1 MARESL
7 ELRIVSRFPV
17 LVAAVALLGLT
28 VVARAQKSRAA
39 VLPPIA
45 FACPMDPDVIADHA
59 GTCPRCGMALAPVR
73 LDTAYSCPL
82 HPAVIET
89 KPGACGIC
97 RRRLVAV
104 TVSLFWTC
112 ADHPEVHALAPGS
125 CTDGRPRTAARERRA
140 HGDHNPRHGGQFFM
154 ASDNWHHLE
163 GTYPQAGVFRVF
175 VYDDFTRPISLGGIT
190 ARVTAEASDPAR
202 RADTTAATIALKPSA
217 AGRYLEARV
226 PLMLP
231 AQVSASIRFAA
242 GGPEHRFDFQFA
254 EYTKEPAPGAKP
266 TAATRPAVQLESAD
280 PDGRSTKTTV
290 ALTSELQ
297 SQREQV
303 DALLKQG
310 ALAELYI
317 PALAAKNTALALDA
331 HANELSDDRR
341 AAAAAAVKHIVL
353 AAWAID
359 RYGDLGDRQKLDEAY
374 RSFSEGVTVLVDVY
388 GTR

>member
-1 MARESL
+1 
-7 ELRIVSRFPV
+7 VSRCPV
-17 LVAAVALLGLT
+17 LLAAIALVGLA
-28 VVARAQKSRAA
+28 VVAHAQKSRAA
-39 VLPPIA
+39 DLPPIS
-45 FACPMDPDVIADHA
+45 FACPMDPDVIADRA

-89 KPGACGIC
+89 QPGACRIC
-97 RRRLVAV
+97 RRPLVAV
-104 TVSLFWTC
+104 TVSLYWTC
-112 ADHPEVHALAPGS
+112 ADHPDVHALAPGS
-125 CTDGRPRTAARERRA
+125 CADGRPRTAARERRA

-190 ARVTAEASDPAR
+190 ARVTPEASDPAGR
-202 RADTTAATIALKPSA
+202 TNATGATIALKSSPS
-217 AGRYLEARV
+217 GRYLEARV
-226 PLMLP
+226 PLTLP
-231 AQVSASIRFAA
+231 AQVTATIRFAA

-266 TAATRPAVQLESAD
+266 IAATPAPVQLESAD
-280 PDGRSTKTTV
+280 PDARSTKTTS

-297 SQREQV
+297 SQRLQV

-317 PALAAKNTALALDA
+317 PALAAKDTALALDA
-331 HANELSDDRR
+331 HANELSADRR
-341 AAAAAAVKHIVL
+341 ADAAAAVKRIVL

-374 RSFSEGVTVLVDVY
+374 RSFSDGVTVLVDVY
-388 GTR
+388 GTH